1 MIVGLLGKETSEGL
15 FDVHEICY
23 PGIPEQLP
31 LPKRGKISE
40 EGYIYGSD
48 NRDYRKRQVHC
59 LGFWA
64 GSRLQGF
71 I

>member
-40 EGYIYGSD
+40 EGYIWIW
-48 NRDYRKRQVHC
+48 Q
-59 LGFWA
+59 
-64 GSRLQGF
+64 
-71 I
+71 